1 MTLSLNDPLQI
12 GSLQLRNRLVMAPMQ
27 QYRGTPEAFANDH
40 HVAFY
45 GSRAAHVGLV
55 ILESTAV
62 SPEGRLIPN
71 DIGIYTDRHV
81 EPLRRIADA
90 VHARGA
96 LAFVQLSHGGRKASP
111 ETTKRLLAPSA
122 IAYDE
127 SFGTPAAMSRS
138 DLERTLEEF
147 RLAAA
152 RSVRAGFDGVEIH
165 AAHGFLL
172 HQFLS
177 PLSNKRTDEYGGSPE
192 NRARLLKEVLA
203 AVRAE
208 TGPDYPIMIRVS
220 ATDFAPGGL
229 TPAELAR
236 MLKPLENGF
245 DALDVSA
252 GGLLPAGPKAVH
264 AGYQAPHAA
273 VFKQHLSVPVI
284 AVGLIRTRGHADGLL
299 EDGLADAVA
308 IARPLLEDAD
318 YAARLLAPE
327 AQAAGSARGA

>member
-12 GSLQLRNRLVMAPMQ
+12 GGVLLRNRLIMAPMQ
-27 QYRGTPEAFANDH
+27 QYQGTPEAYATGH
-40 HVAFY
+40 HVSFY
-45 GSRAAHVGLV
+45 GSRATHFGLV
-55 ILESTAV
+55 ILESTSV
-62 SPEGRLIPN
+62 SADGRLFAN
-71 DIGIYTDRHV
+71 DIGLYTDRHV
-81 EPLRRIADA
+81 EPLRRVADA
-90 VHARGA
+90 VHDSGARV
-96 LAFVQLSHGGRKASP
+96 FVQLSHGGRKASP
-111 ETTKRLLAPSA
+111 DTTKRLLAPSA
-122 IAYDE
+122 IAYDAAY
-127 SFGTPAAMSRS
+127 GTPAEMTRS
-138 DLERTLEEF
+138 DIERTLEEY

-177 PLSNKRTDEYGGSPE
+177 PLANKRTDAYGGSPE

-208 TGPDYPIMIRVS
+208 TGKDYPIMIRVS

-236 MLKPLENGF
+236 MLKPLEAGF

-264 AGYQAPHAA
+264 AGYQTPHAA

-284 AVGLIRTRGHADGLL
+284 AVGLIRSRGHADSLL

-308 IARPLLEDAD
+308 IGRPLLEDAD
-318 YAARLLAPE
+318 YAARLLEPQ
-327 AQAAGSARGA
+327 AQAVGAARDA